1 MKSYF
6 ETTVKYE
13 TTAENGKLVKVSEKY
28 LIDAL
33 SFTEAEAKTCEHVKP
48 FISGEFTVSAIKRA
62 KVNEIFYNETVL
74 GDKWFR
80 AKVNFITLDE
90 EKAIEKKTAV
100 NMMIQ
105 AEDLKQARE
114 TLEQRMKGSIADY
127 EVEAVAET
135 KILEVIEYRD

>member
-13 TTAENGKLVKVSEKY
+13 TTADNGRVVKVSEKY

-48 FISGEFTVSAIKRA
+48 FISGEFIVSAIKRA
-62 KVNEIFYNETVL
+62 KVNEIFYNET

-90 EKAIEKKTAV
+90 EKGVEKKTSV

-114 TLEQRMKGSIADY
+114 TLEQRMKDSMSDY